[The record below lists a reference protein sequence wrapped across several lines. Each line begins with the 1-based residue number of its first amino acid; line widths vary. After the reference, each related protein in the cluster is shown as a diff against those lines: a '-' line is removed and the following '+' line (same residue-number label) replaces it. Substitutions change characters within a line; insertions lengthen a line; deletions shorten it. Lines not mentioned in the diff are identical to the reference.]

1 MIDTSVVHYVNDEW
15 ARYEFLRR
23 RRRVCQCRHE
33 SVQDSR
39 TCQKGDIVYDNY
51 GQWYEVKDVR
61 RDDGFIAIRR
71 ASGAWEYRDPKDFK
85 KHA

>member
-1 MIDTSVVHYVNDEW
+1 MKIN
-15 ARYEFLRR
+15 
-23 RRRVCQCRHE
+23 
-33 SVQDSR
+33 
-39 TCQKGDIVYDNY
+39 KGDIVFDKY
-51 GQWYEVKDVR
+51 GQWYEVKDIR

>member
-1 MIDTSVVHYVNDEW
+1 MKIN
-15 ARYEFLRR
+15 
-23 RRRVCQCRHE
+23 
-33 SVQDSR
+33 
-39 TCQKGDIVYDNY
+39 KGDIVFDNC

-71 ASGAWEYRDPKDFK
+71 ASGAWEYRDPKYFK

>member
-1 MIDTSVVHYVNDEW
+1 MQQHKTSNGY
-15 ARYEFLRR
+15 LRMKIN
-23 RRRVCQCRHE
+23 
-33 SVQDSR
+33 
-39 TCQKGDIVYDNY
+39 KGDIVFDNC

-71 ASGAWEYRDPKDFK
+71 ASGAWEYRDPKYFK